1 MGEHLSI
8 WHLLQLPS
16 ALLLSLPALIAAQ
29 EACVLQHPLTYGV
42 IHEQAVSINTNVLLN
57 TTFHP
62 LSEVAATISDA
73 PTSLDGITTFTWTET
88 KTYMDYPRL
97 LSSASVTAAQTTP
110 TPMDSSFVM
119 IVRGQDLHQ
128 KRQSGS
134 YYVSA
139 SGVISND
146 CTNSPIYTIN
156 NGGLTATVNGVIYT
170 YSTSSGVPYAAFA
183 PSTVPGTI
191 TTTFGTGANQVLVW
205 RNAEFF
211 NGQAAFCAL
220 ANGMVYAVFQENAQ
234 PDGCLYI
241 QLSLFS
247 VSSCQGLQLST
258 ITGPPGPTDKS
269 IIVFASCILLT
280 VRTPSRKSRTP
291 RGHRATGKYRASRR
305 PWITGQYWS
314 ARGDGAIR

>member
-1 MGEHLSI
+1 MGDHLSI
-8 WHLLQLPS
+8 RRLIQLPS

-42 IHEQAVSINTNVLLN
+42 IHEQAVSINTDVLLN
-57 TTFHP
+57 TTFRP
-62 LSEVAATISDA
+62 LSEVAVTISNA

-88 KTYMDYPRL
+88 KTYMNDPRL
-97 LSSASVTAAQTTP
+97 LSSASVTAVQTTP

-139 SGVISND
+139 NGVISND
-146 CTNSPIYTIN
+146 CTHSPIYTIN
-156 NGGLTATVNGVIYT
+156 IGGLTATVNGVVYT
-170 YSTSSGVPYAAFA
+170 YSTSSGVPYAAFV
-183 PSTVPGTI
+183 PSTVPGSI

-220 ANGMVYAVFQENAQ
+220 ANGTVYAVFQENAQ

-269 IIVFASCILLT
+269 TLVFASCALLI
-280 VRTPSRKSRTP
+280 VGTPSRQSRATRQSRTS
-291 RGHRATGKYRASRR
+291 RQCGTSREHRAPR
-305 PWITGQYWS
+305 
-314 ARGDGAIR
+314 